1 MIDSPFP
8 PIPCI
13 IARYAQD
20 KLFLKSCCGCSLV
33 LEALVHCVGPYID
46 HAVSQYILAGLAVL
60 TAMHALTHLEQ
71 YAHKLS
77 GNDTRFV
84 RKRFAILH
92 PPLFSCE
99 CRGGSVYSTV
109 QKEGRY
115 SCGWQTV

>member
-1 MIDSPFP
+1 MVDSPFL

-46 HAVSQYILAGLAVL
+46 HAVSQYILAGPAVL

-71 YAHKLS
+71 YAHK
-77 GNDTRFV
+77 FV
-84 RKRFAILH
+84 WERHAICAKAFCNFASPAVFL
-92 PPLFSCE
+92 
-99 CRGGSVYSTV
+99 
-109 QKEGRY
+109 
-115 SCGWQTV
+115 